1 MSIKLLRIPLQFC
14 SNLIRRLIWLTQNSK
29 KANLSFFK
37 VHLLVVNNTFYA
49 RLAQTCVESFLF
61 FHPNS
66 QIIIHYDYKTEK
78 ELIKRFKAVALLRKN
93 KVNFELVNEN
103 SVWQLHKLHIILGM
117 QGTYDFFM
125 DCDLRWNGS
134 IQDKNE
140 DRLIFFLEERVLVS
154 YEEIYEAMQKKL
166 APYTNTSM
174 KNTSFFSWSGVK
186 ILESQCQHI
195 VDLWAELYENTLN
208 QTSIQSQSV
217 SRISEQVV
225 LSLVPRLFGLPFSFL
240 KDSDKQFDGSICE
253 SSYYGAS
260 GGRFALWGNT
270 NRKPW
275 F

>member
-1 MSIKLLRIPLQFC
+1 MRLLNTIQKVNSTIKARGTGTIIRRPLQAD
-14 SNLIRRLIWLTQNSK
+14 L
-29 KANLSFFK
+29 
-37 VHLLVVNNTFYA
+37 Y
-49 RLAQTCVESFLF
+49 
-61 FHPNS
+61 
-66 QIIIHYDYKTEK
+66 
-78 ELIKRFKAVALLRKN
+78 RK
-93 KVNFELVNEN
+93 
-103 SVWQLHKLHIILGM
+103 SA
-117 QGTYDFFM
+117 
-125 DCDLRWNGS
+125 
-134 IQDKNE
+134 
-140 DRLIFFLEERVLVS
+140 ER
-154 YEEIYEAMQKKL
+154 YMQKKL